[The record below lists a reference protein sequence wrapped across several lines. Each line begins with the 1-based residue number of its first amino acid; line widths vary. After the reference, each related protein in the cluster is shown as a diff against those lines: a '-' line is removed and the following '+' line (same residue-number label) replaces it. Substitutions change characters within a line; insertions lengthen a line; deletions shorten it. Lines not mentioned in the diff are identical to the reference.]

1 LRNHGHARGNAQS
14 HRGKGHGRQGT
25 RHGPRG
31 HEGAGLRGT
40 ASGTQGRARRR
51 GGAGELP
58 GTGPWASGAAG
69 RGREAAG
76 ERGRRARASHPGG
89 VRGCGAVGERGHRAR
104 ASRRGGRAG
113 AGLGARGRRRGT
125 GHHREGRGRGA
136 AGGCRG
142 RVTEPAR
149 GARQGYRGRAGKKK
163 GEGEGKRERERGGEL
178 TSGSKSGDQRLQNLG
193 HHHGE
198 RERWERERLL
208 RGRNQMKERDQGSGA
223 RAWGAG
229 GTRGARTELGW
240 AGPHREPKPHG
251 THYHTSK
258 NQCAKQNP
266 RQN

>member
-1 LRNHGHARGNAQS
+1 M
-14 HRGKGHGRQGT
+14 
-25 RHGPRG
+25 GP
-31 HEGAGLRGT
+31 
-40 ASGTQGRARRR
+40 SRR
-51 GGAGELP
+51 
-58 GTGPWASGAAG
+58 
-69 RGREAAG
+69 
-76 ERGRRARASHPGG
+76 RRARGPQARPPPPGAEG
-89 VRGCGAVGERGHRAR
+89 
-104 ASRRGGRAG
+104 RGGMRPG
-113 AGLGARGRRRGT
+113 AGARGRDVQAQRG
-125 GHHREGRGRGA
+125 GGQAVGAQGRGA
-136 AGGCRG
+136 GGRATGG
-142 RVTEPAR
+142 RTTTGR
-149 GARQGYRGRAGKKK
+149 KGRAGEKN
-163 GEGEGKRERERGGEL
+163 GEGEGKRERERERERGGEL